1 MLVRKTF
8 GSVFLNASSRKWQ
21 DLQVMRTLIFMMPYA
36 RFSKTQLNEIQ
47 GKRNRCGGI
56 QLSVYSVCP
65 ATLHFEEF
73 QYLGMG

>member
-1 MLVRKTF
+1 
-8 GSVFLNASSRKWQ
+8 
-21 DLQVMRTLIFMMPYA
+21 MMPYA